1 MAMTMKPTRS
11 LEAHRQVSFS
21 WAARAAVA
29 IAVAMILVFGV
40 WPTGPLATVLKSAET
55 LGRGTPPVATGQ
67 NQTR

>member
-1 MAMTMKPTRS
+1 
-11 LEAHRQVSFS
+11 
-21 WAARAAVA
+21 
-29 IAVAMILVFGV
+29 MILVFGV